1 MPRCCDTIARIP
13 KTKGKRLQKPSLT
26 VRFTPHHLVA
36 AATIAY
42 LLCGALPLTAQYDC
56 KVLKKVGADALHKV
70 HTTPTHVYTTTK
82 INGQSFS
89 SEIIYVAGTMYIKM
103 NGKWTSGGSI
113 EDTEQT
119 EQQLQHDANSK
130 DTCRQ
135 LKDES
140 INGEL
145 ASVYSSHSETPK
157 GTVDLQLWISKSNG
171 TLLRQDMSSN
181 GAIISSRYEY
191 SNVKPP
197 L

>member
-1 MPRCCDTIARIP
+1 
-13 KTKGKRLQKPSLT
+13 
-26 VRFTPHHLVA
+26 VA
-36 AATIAY
+36 AVTIAY
-42 LLCGALPLTAQYDC
+42 LLCGALPLTAQDDC

-89 SEIIYVAGTMYIKM
+89 SEIIYAAGSMYVKM
-103 NGKWTSGGSI
+103 KGKWTSGGSI
-113 EDTEQT
+113 EDTEET
-119 EQQLQHDANSK
+119 EQQLQHDAHSK

-157 GTVDLQLWISKSNG
+157 GTVDLQLWISKANG